1 MKGATKQIIGWI
13 KKESVLVIAIVLA
26 AVSMFM
32 VPPDGQY
39 AGYID
44 YKTIGLLF
52 CLMSVM
58 AGYQKIGIFQWMGQT
73 LLTKVKMSR
82 SVSAVLVFLCFF
94 TSMFITNDVSLLTF
108 VPFSLIVLEMAE
120 MEELLVPV
128 VVLQTIAANLGSM
141 LLPFGNPQNL
151 YLYGQSGYGILQFA
165 TVILPYGIISFVL
178 LAFSLLGIKKVPVT
192 LHILQHNTSE
202 IKSNKG
208 KIIAYTVLFVLCIL
222 AVAHILPWIIVLVI
236 VSVTILLLDK
246 ELFRRVDYSLLL
258 TFVFFFLFIGNLGRI
273 PSFCKFLE
281 GILKGNEVITAV
293 LASQIISNVPTALLL
308 SGFSNQWDA
317 LIIGTNVGGLGTL
330 IASMASL
337 ISYKQVAQ
345 KKPEYKKK
353 YFRLFTIANVIYL
366 IILMVAWLVFKFML

>member
-26 AVSMFM
+26 VVSMFLI
-32 VPPDGQY
+32 PPDRQY
-39 AGYID
+39 IDYID

-58 AGYQKIGIFQWMGQT
+58 AGYQKIGIFQWMGET

-82 SVSAVLVFLCFF
+82 SVAAVLVFLCFF

-108 VPFSLIVLEMAE
+108 VPFSIIVLEMAE
-120 MEELLVPV
+120 LEELLVPV

-141 LLPFGNPQNL
+141 ILPFGNPQNL
-151 YLYGQSGYGILQFA
+151 YLYGQSGYGILQFVA
-165 TVILPYGIISFVL
+165 VILPFGIIAFVL
-178 LAFSLLGIKKVPVT
+178 LTISLFGIKKVPVT
-192 LHILQHNTSE
+192 LHIQQHNTSE
-202 IKSNKG
+202 IKSNRG

-222 AVAHILPWIIVLVI
+222 AVAHILPWTIALII
-236 VSVTILLLDK
+236 VSVVIFLLDK
-246 ELFRRVDYSLLL
+246 ELFCRVDYSLLF

-273 PSFCKFLE
+273 PSFCEFLE

-293 LASQIISNVPTALLL
+293 LASQIISNVPAALLL

-317 LIIGTNVGGLGTL
+317 LIIGTNLGGLGTL

-345 KKPEYKKK
+345 KKPEYKSK
-353 YFRLFTIANVIYL
+353 YFRLFTIANVGYL
-366 IILMVAWLVFKFML
+366 IVLMVAWLLFEFIL

>member
-1 MKGATKQIIGWI
+1 MKGAKKQIIGWI
-13 KKESVLVIAIVLA
+13 KKESVLAIAIVLA

-58 AGYQKIGIFQWMGQT
+58 AGYQKIGIFQWMGET

-82 SVSAVLVFLCFF
+82 SVATVLVFLCFF

-108 VPFSLIVLEMAE
+108 VPFSIIVLEMAE

-128 VVLQTIAANLGSM
+128 VVFQTIAANLGSM
-141 LLPFGNPQNL
+141 MLPFGNPQNL

-165 TVILPYGIISFVL
+165 AVILPYGI
-178 LAFSLLGIKKVPVT
+178 LAFILLVICLFGIKQMPVT
-192 LHILQHNTSE
+192 LHIFEQSSAQ
-202 IKSNKG
+202 IKGSKG
-208 KIIAYTVLFVLCIL
+208 KIIAYTILFILCIL
-222 AVAHILPWIIVLVI
+222 AVAHIVPWIIVLII
-236 VSVTILLLDK
+236 VSVAIFLLDK
-246 ELFRRVDYSLLL
+246 ELFRRVDYSLLF

-273 PSFCKFLE
+273 PFFCEFLE

-293 LASQIISNVPTALLL
+293 LASQVISNVPAALLL

-317 LIIGTNVGGLGTL
+317 LIIGTNLGGLGTL

-345 KKPEYKKK
+345 KKPEYKSK
-353 YFRLFTIANVIYL
+353 YFKYFTIANIVYL
-366 IILMVAWLVFKFML
+366 TILMLAWCIFK

>member
-26 AVSMFM
+26 AVSVFM

-151 YLYGQSGYGILQFA
+151 YLYTKFNIANGEFVSIMA
-165 TVILPYGIISFVL
+165 LPFIISVLIITICCIIFVKPEKL
-178 LAFSLLGIKKVPVT
+178 ELDDEKIK
-192 LHILQHNTSE
+192 
-202 IKSNKG
+202 IKPART
-208 KIIAYTVLFVLCIL
+208 IIYLILFVLSIAIVFRTIPYWIGL
-222 AVAHILPWIIVLVI
+222 IIIPVA
-236 VSVTILLLDK
+236 LLFMDRKALK
-246 ELFRRVDYSLLL
+246 MVDYPLLF
-258 TFVFFFLFIGNLGRI
+258 TFVFFFIFSGNMARIGAVREFI
-273 PSFCKFLE
+273 SFLLE
-281 GILKGNEVITAV
+281 KSTLLVSV
-293 LASQIISNVPTALLL
+293 LSCQIISNVPSAILL
-308 SGFSNQWDA
+308 SQFTTNYPEL
-317 LIIGTNVGGLGTL
+317 LIGVNIGGAGTL
-330 IASMASL
+330 VASLASL
-337 ISYKQVAQ
+337 ITFKEFIRHNPDKIWYYIGMFSS
-345 KKPEYKKK
+345 
-353 YFRLFTIANVIYL
+353 FNFGFL
-366 IILMVAWLVFKFML
+366 ILLVSIMIMF

>member
-1 MKGATKQIIGWI
+1 MKGAKKQIIGWI
-13 KKESVLVIAIVLA
+13 KKESVLAIAIVLA

-58 AGYQKIGIFQWMGQT
+58 AGYQKIGIFQWMGET

-82 SVSAVLVFLCFF
+82 SVATVLVFLCFF

-108 VPFSLIVLEMAE
+108 VPFSIIVLEMAE

-128 VVLQTIAANLGSM
+128 VVFQTIAANLGSM

-165 TVILPYGIISFVL
+165 AVILPYGI
-178 LAFSLLGIKKVPVT
+178 LAFILLVICLFGIKQMPVT
-192 LHILQHNTSE
+192 LHIFEQSSAQ
-202 IKSNKG
+202 IKGSKG
-208 KIIAYTVLFVLCIL
+208 KIIAYTILFILCIL
-222 AVAHILPWIIVLVI
+222 AVAHIVPWIIVLII
-236 VSVTILLLDK
+236 VSVAIFLLDK
-246 ELFRRVDYSLLL
+246 ELFCRVDYSLLF

-273 PSFCKFLE
+273 PFFCEFLE

-293 LASQIISNVPTALLL
+293 LASQVISNVPAALLL

-317 LIIGTNVGGLGTL
+317 LIIGTNLGGLGTL

-345 KKPEYKKK
+345 KKPEYKSK
-353 YFRLFTIANVIYL
+353 YFKYFTIANIVYL
-366 IILMVAWLVFKFML
+366 TILMLAWCIFK

>member
-1 MKGATKQIIGWI
+1 MKGAKKQIIGWI
-13 KKESVLVIAIVLA
+13 KKESVLAIAIVLA

-58 AGYQKIGIFQWMGQT
+58 AGYQKIGIFQWMGET

-82 SVSAVLVFLCFF
+82 SVATVLVFLCFF

-108 VPFSLIVLEMAE
+108 VPFSIIVLEMAE

-128 VVLQTIAANLGSM
+128 VVFQTIAANLGSM
-141 LLPFGNPQNL
+141 MLPFGNPQNL

-165 TVILPYGIISFVL
+165 AVILPYGI
-178 LAFSLLGIKKVPVT
+178 LAFILLVICLFGIKQMPVT
-192 LHILQHNTSE
+192 LHIFEQSSAQ
-202 IKSNKG
+202 IKGSKG
-208 KIIAYTVLFVLCIL
+208 KIIAYTILFILCIL
-222 AVAHILPWIIVLVI
+222 AVAHIVPWIIVLII
-236 VSVTILLLDK
+236 VSVAIFLLDK
-246 ELFRRVDYSLLL
+246 ELFCRVDYSLLF

-273 PSFCKFLE
+273 PFFCEFLE

-293 LASQIISNVPTALLL
+293 LASQVISNVPAALLL

-317 LIIGTNVGGLGTL
+317 LIIGTNLGGLGTL

-345 KKPEYKKK
+345 KKPEYKSK
-353 YFRLFTIANVIYL
+353 YFKYFTIANIVYL
-366 IILMVAWLVFKFML
+366 TILMLAWCIFK

>member
-1 MKGATKQIIGWI
+1 MKGAKKQIIGWI

-58 AGYQKIGIFQWMGQT
+58 AGYQKIGIFQWMGET

-82 SVSAVLVFLCFF
+82 SVAAVLVFLCFF

-108 VPFSLIVLEMAE
+108 VPFSIIVLEMAE

-128 VVLQTIAANLGSM
+128 VVFQTIAANLGSM
-141 LLPFGNPQNL
+141 MLPFGNPQNL

-165 TVILPYGIISFVL
+165 AVILPYGILAFIL
-178 LAFSLLGIKKVPVT
+178 LAICLFGIKQMPVT
-192 LHILQHNTSE
+192 LHIFEQSSAQ
-202 IKSNKG
+202 IKGNKG
-208 KIIAYTVLFVLCIL
+208 KIIAYTILFMLCIL
-222 AVAHILPWIIVLVI
+222 AVAHIVPWIIVLII
-236 VSVTILLLDK
+236 VSVAIFLLDK
-246 ELFRRVDYSLLL
+246 ELFRRVDYSLLF

-273 PSFCKFLE
+273 PFFCEFLE

-293 LASQIISNVPTALLL
+293 LASQVISNVPAALLL

-317 LIIGTNVGGLGTL
+317 LIIGTNLGGLGTL

-345 KKPEYKKK
+345 KKPEYKSK
-353 YFRLFTIANVIYL
+353 YFKYFTIANIVYL
-366 IILMVAWLVFKFML
+366 AILMLVWCIFK